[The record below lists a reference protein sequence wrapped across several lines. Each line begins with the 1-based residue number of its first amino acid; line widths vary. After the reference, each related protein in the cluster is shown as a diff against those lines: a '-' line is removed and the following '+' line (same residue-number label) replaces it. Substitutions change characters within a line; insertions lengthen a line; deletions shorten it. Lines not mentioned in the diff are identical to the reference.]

1 MLCGM
6 AHFVIMGVGRVGISI
21 AHALEDSGHTVAVID
36 QDDRA
41 FRKLRPSFGGKKVTG
56 HGFDRD
62 VLRRAGIEE
71 AYAFAAVSSG
81 DNSNII
87 AARVARETFKV
98 KHVVARIYDPSRA
111 EFYQRMG
118 IPTVASVRWSSDQVL
133 RRILPEH
140 AITGDFR
147 EASGRLQ
154 LGELPL
160 HESWSGLHLD
170 RIEEASGVRV
180 AFVTRFGEGILPA
193 TDSSYQQG
201 DIVHAMMRVE
211 DVENVARILSRPP
224 SDEVLEA
231 VALAATEERG
241 HGRERS

>member
-1 MLCGM
+1 MLSVM
-6 AHFVIMGVGRVGISI
+6 AHFVIMGVGRVGISL
-21 AHALEDSGHTVAVID
+21 AHSLEDSGHTVAVID
-36 QDDRA
+36 QDDKA
-41 FRKLRPSFGGKKVTG
+41 FRKLRTSFSGKKVTG

-62 VLRRAGIEE
+62 VLARADIEN

-98 KHVVARIYDPSRA
+98 KHVVARIYDPTRA

-118 IPTVASVRWSSDQVL
+118 IPTVASVRWSADQVL

-160 HESWSGLHLD
+160 HEEWAGLHLD
-170 RIEEASGVRV
+170 QIEEAAGVRV
-180 AFVTRFGEGILPA
+180 AFLTRFGEGVLPGPD
-193 TDSSYQQG
+193 TSYQQG
-201 DIVHAMMRVE
+201 DVVHAMMAVDEVERVSR
-211 DVENVARILSRPP
+211 VLSRPP
-224 SDEVLEA
+224 SEDVLEA
-231 VALAATEERG
+231 VALAATEQRQERG
-241 HGRERS
+241 RE

>member
-1 MLCGM
+1 MLCDM

-62 VLRRAGIEE
+62 VLRRAGIED

-170 RIEEASGVRV
+170 RIEEAAGVRV
-180 AFVTRFGEGILPA
+180 AFVTRFGEGI
-193 TDSSYQQG
+193 
-201 DIVHAMMRVE
+201 R
-211 DVENVARILSRPP
+211 
-224 SDEVLEA
+224 
-231 VALAATEERG
+231 
-241 HGRERS
+241 